1 MLSPFLWSLVF
12 NTSYLSQQIGH
23 CQLLL
28 TKKKERIPLADDGK
42 SFDSCIDEVRAM
54 VPIESSVITSVVPCC
69 ILFAGCGV
77 CKRMQPIFQQAAT
90 ETKGKYVS
98 LLNLALPHTQST
110 VLLHH
115 RTDLQLSS
123 SVMFAD

>member
-1 MLSPFLWSLVF
+1 
-12 NTSYLSQQIGH
+12 
-23 CQLLL
+23 
-28 TKKKERIPLADDGK
+28 
-42 SFDSCIDEVRAM
+42 M

>member
-1 MLSPFLWSLVF
+1 MVTGVQYIISVPADSTLPAA
-12 NTSYLSQQIGH
+12 IDK
-23 CQLLL
+23 
-28 TKKKERIPLADDGK
+28 KKKERIPLADDGK

>member
-12 NTSYLSQQIGH
+12 NTSYLSQQRAH

-28 TKKKERIPLADDGK
+28 TKKTTTIPLADDGK
-42 SFDSCIDEVRAM
+42 SFDSCIDAVRVM

-69 ILFAGCGV
+69 ISFAGCGV

-115 RTDLQLSS
+115 QSDLQLSS